1 MKYKKLTD
9 FIAAKKDI
17 PFEWGKNDCCLF
29 ACDAVKAMTGID
41 YSTPFR
47 DKYLDEAGATQ
58 LVTAAGGIRAIATA
72 ALGAEIKPLMAQ
84 RGDVVLI
91 ESPRP
96 TLAICMGSEVVAP
109 GPEGL
114 EYRSIKPAV
123 AAWRIN

>member
-1 MKYKKLTD
+1 
-9 FIAAKKDI
+9 
-17 PFEWGKNDCCLF
+17 
-29 ACDAVKAMTGID
+29 MTGID

-47 DKYLDEAGATQ
+47 GKYLDEAGAAA
-58 LVTAAGGIRAIATA
+58 VSVAAGGIRAIATA